1 VLDADGEAR
10 GRAGEGGC
18 GVTDRQ
24 DDEEREST
32 RRREQEDDV
41 RRQKDRERRF
51 DELREAWRRH
61 HPSEPEEG
69 GKTGPGRDVRRDE
82 DLIPSLRSWSRTNV
96 SRRPTRD
103 HWQPRSKCPR
113 PEGIT
118 PF

>member
-1 VLDADGEAR
+1 MFWHKSRPLRGVGEVYGSPPVLDADGEAR

-69 GKTGPGRDVRRDE
+69 GE
-82 DLIPSLRSWSRTNV
+82 DQPRKG
-96 SRRPTRD
+96 RPT
-103 HWQPRSKCPR
+103 
-113 PEGIT
+113 
-118 PF
+118 